1 MALLRDS
8 QWESG
13 VRLIGSNPTRWGD
26 KDRLA
31 KLIPCYATR
40 LRSQKFAPFC
50 TRFGVFSFSFFFFGL
65 IRTSLRDEDS

>member
-31 KLIPCYATR
+31 TLIPCYATR
-40 LRSQKFAPFC
+40 L
-50 TRFGVFSFSFFFFGL
+50 
-65 IRTSLRDEDS
+65 